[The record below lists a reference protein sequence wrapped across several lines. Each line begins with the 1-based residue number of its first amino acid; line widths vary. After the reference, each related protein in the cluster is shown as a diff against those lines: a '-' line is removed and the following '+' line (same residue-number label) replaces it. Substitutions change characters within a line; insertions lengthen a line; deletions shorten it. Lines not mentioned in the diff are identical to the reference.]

1 MGQWQVNNIL
11 GIINQLQLPSNGHS
25 NFNALGFTSA
35 ISVLSMY
42 RTTFT
47 YSNMTWSYTKVLF
60 SSKET
65 VQTYIDKE
73 I

>member
-35 ISVLSMY
+35 ISVLSM
-42 RTTFT
+42 
-47 YSNMTWSYTKVLF
+47 
-60 SSKET
+60 
-65 VQTYIDKE
+65 
-73 I
+73 